1 MLTGSSG
8 FLVTAKAQTKTP
20 DSALQLVKEQ
30 DVSSVEDLSLTA
42 CLVLRSL
49 GDNNSKGLIREE
61 SPFPGASNCH
71 QQSWGCSS
79 AGDRNHCVSP

>member
-30 DVSSVEDLSLTA
+30 DVSSVEDLRLNSL
-42 CLVLRSL
+42 
-49 GDNNSKGLIREE
+49 
-61 SPFPGASNCH
+61 
-71 QQSWGCSS
+71 SS
-79 AGDRNHCVSP
+79 AEKPG